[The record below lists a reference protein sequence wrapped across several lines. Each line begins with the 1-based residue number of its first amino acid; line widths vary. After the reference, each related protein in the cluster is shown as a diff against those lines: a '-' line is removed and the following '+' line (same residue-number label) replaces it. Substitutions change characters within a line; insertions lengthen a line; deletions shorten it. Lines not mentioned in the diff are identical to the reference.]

1 MMAFDSC
8 DEFKPSGIH
17 FLGPA
22 FQLRIVVFS
31 NPIPALTLGGAFTNL
46 NLDIDAIEKPQ
57 RTKRTRTIS
66 SRLVQSSAD
75 LLMASPSEGDAEG
88 RKQEEWS

>member
-1 MMAFDSC
+1 MVDVRMVETF
-8 DEFKPSGIH
+8 FKI
-17 FLGPA
+17 

-31 NPIPALTLGGAFTNL
+31 NPIPPLTLGGAFTNL

-66 SRLVQSSAD
+66 WRLVQSSAD